1 MLTGVDGDHLAPCK
15 GRFALALKVE
25 LRELPGWWH
34 VRGAESGGLRESV
47 EAPWRLPH
55 SLPFPTTLPCA
66 SLPSG
71 RSSVQMLERAK
82 PYIADTTPALGT

>member
-34 VRGAESGGLRESV
+34 VRGVESGGLRESV
-47 EAPWRLPH
+47 EAPWCLPH
-55 SLPFPTTLPCA
+55 NLALCISSLRPFF
-66 SLPSG
+66 
-71 RSSVQMLERAK
+71 SSDAGKGEAI
-82 PYIADTTPALGT
+82 YC